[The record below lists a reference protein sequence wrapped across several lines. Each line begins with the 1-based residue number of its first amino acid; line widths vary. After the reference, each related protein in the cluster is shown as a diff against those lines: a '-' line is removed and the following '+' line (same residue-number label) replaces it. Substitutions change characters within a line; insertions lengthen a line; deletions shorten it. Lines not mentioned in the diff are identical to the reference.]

1 MSRALTLVVALIIA
15 LATQAQAAKWRY
27 CDGDWEAR
35 IEDATVVPDPAR
47 AGKEINVIINGEIG
61 EPPLRWLRRLV
72 AGPDFSSQLNLRFL
86 RPPGPRAAKP
96 QADSSRAGISISPS
110 SSTAYQCTRRRTT
123 SVTGSTLAL
132 PRASSW
138 WMQSRSCLPSPSLC
152 VISSSSLRPPA
163 SSEKPVLT
171 RIYFFPLSSH
181 RPLPFTPTQNLS
193 RTGLVS
199 AEDPGQGHRRKEPR
213 VHDAGLGDQGP

>member
-1 MSRALTLVVALIIA
+1 MGAAEMETRARAGTNEGCGRVDLIATKMAMSRPLTLVVALIIA

-47 AGKEINVIINGEIG
+47 AGKEINVIINGEI
-61 EPPLRWLRRLV
+61 
-72 AGPDFSSQLNLRFL
+72 
-86 RPPGPRAAKP
+86 GPRAAKP

-138 WMQSRSCLPSPSLC
+138 WMQSRSCLPSPSLAC
-152 VISSSSLRPPA
+152 IS
-163 SSEKPVLT
+163 
-171 RIYFFPLSSH
+171 
-181 RPLPFTPTQNLS
+181 
-193 RTGLVS
+193 
-199 AEDPGQGHRRKEPR
+199 
-213 VHDAGLGDQGP
+213 

>member
-1 MSRALTLVVALIIA
+1 MMATKMAMSRALTLVVALIIA

-86 RPPGPRAAKP
+86 PPPRPACCKTAGRLVEGGDLDLTVLFHSIPVYKETDNLCDRLDSCPAKGDFVVDAK
-96 QADSSRAGISISPS
+96 QK
-110 SSTAYQCTRRRTT
+110 
-123 SVTGSTLAL
+123 
-132 PRASSW
+132 
-138 WMQSRSCLPSPSLC
+138 LPSFTLPVRHQLFVSATPSL
-152 VISSSSLRPPA
+152 V
-163 SSEKPVLT
+163 
-171 RIYFFPLSSH
+171 
-181 RPLPFTPTQNLS
+181 
-193 RTGLVS
+193 
-199 AEDPGQGHRRKEPR
+199 
-213 VHDAGLGDQGP
+213 